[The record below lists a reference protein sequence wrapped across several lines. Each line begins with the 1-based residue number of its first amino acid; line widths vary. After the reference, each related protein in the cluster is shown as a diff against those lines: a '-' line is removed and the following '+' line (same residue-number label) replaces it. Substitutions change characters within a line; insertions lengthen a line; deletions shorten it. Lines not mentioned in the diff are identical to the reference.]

1 MDFKKDKCELGDLLV
16 IYFQIWEKKVTKNR
30 RVF

>member
-1 MDFKKDKCELGDLLV
+1 MDFKKDNCELGDLLV

>member
-1 MDFKKDKCELGDLLV
+1 MDFKKDKCDLGDLLV
-16 IYFQIWEKKVTKNR
+16 IYFQIWEKNVTMNR

>member
-1 MDFKKDKCELGDLLV
+1 MDFKKNKCDLGDLLV
-16 IYFQIWEKKVTKNR
+16 IYFQFWEKKVTKNR